1 MIFKS
6 LSITSWLSKSKLR
19 VMSIRTHK
27 ALLGLLAGS
36 LMAVLVACDVR
47 EVQVK
52 CADYFKAGDLGGFD
66 TSQSGLARDKKTD
79 TVWYRCPG
87 GKTFL
92 HHRCKGETVL
102 ATWDEAMAY
111 AEEFSEKAGTT
122 WRLPTKKEMKS
133 IMESSC
139 NAPTI
144 NVNVFPATEVANFW
158 TSSSGLHQDQ
168 FRCAVNTYNGSIS
181 CRQIRTVQQPF
192 MLVRD

>member
-6 LSITSWLSKSKLR
+6 LSVTIGQSKL
-19 VMSIRTHK
+19 VNLAKHTGKI
-27 ALLGLLAGS
+27 LFCLLAGL
-36 LMAVLVACDVR
+36 LMALLAACDVH
-47 EVQVK
+47 EVKTK
-52 CADYFKAGDLGGFD
+52 CGDYFRAGDLGNFD
-66 TSQSGLARDKKTD
+66 TSQSGLARDKKTE

-92 HHRCKGETVL
+92 HHRCKGETVF

-139 NAPTI
+139 DAPTI
-144 NVNVFPATEVANFW
+144 NTNVFPATEVANFW

-168 FRCAVNTYNGSIS
+168 FRCAINTYNGSVS
-181 CRQIRTVQQPF
+181 CRQIRTVKQPF